1 MTITETKA
9 GFDESGPGGR
19 VTGSGRSKAALDLE
33 ARDGLLGEFGEL
45 AVLGGAAV
53 KADRVQPSLEVA
65 YGLAPLAALEGR
77 AF

>member
-1 MTITETKA
+1 
-9 GFDESGPGGR
+9 
-19 VTGSGRSKAALDLE
+19 LE
-33 ARDGLLGEFGEL
+33 ARDSLLGEFGEL
-45 AVLGGAAV
+45 AVLGGTAV